1 VASLGSPWGPNKDRG
16 VLKLSDGG
24 KTWRNVLFI
33 NDLTGAA
40 DMVVDPSNP
49 NKLYVAMWEHK
60 RDPWYFNSG
69 GKGSGLYITYDGG
82 DNFIKVTQ
90 KMDFPKAIW
99 VELALPAQP
108 TNQILCMPWLR
119 LKKTD
124 CISQQT
130 EEKNGHWFLQKYRGE
145 TILLF

>member
-1 VASLGSPWGPNKDRG
+1 MGLENTKTIHRIIIHRDNSDIVYVASLGSPWGPNKDRG
-16 VLKLSDGG
+16 VFKTSDGG

-82 DNFIKVTQ
+82 DNFMKVTPE
-90 KMDFPKAIW
+90 DGLPKGDGKNW
-99 VELALPAQP
+99 PCQR
-108 TNQILCMPWLR
+108 N
-119 LKKTD
+119 
-124 CISQQT
+124 QQT
-130 EEKNGHWFLQKYRGE
+130 RYCVCLG
-145 TILLF
+145 